1 MTSNIA
7 TPDEVEHH
15 EEKLWSPSFGW
26 IAIQAESPGGITCLH
41 INSLLYFETGVM
53 KKKTPIGV
61 SEAKALIMHLTNG
74 ASSGIPT
81 RDPEALLMKIL
92 EMMEIFDGPTQEERD
107 PTLTASPSEE
117 PPGPPIS

>member
-1 MTSNIA
+1 MTTNIA

-53 KKKTPIGV
+53 QKKTQIGT
-61 SEAKALIMHLTNG
+61 SQATCLILHLTTG
-74 ASSGIPT
+74 TSSGIPT
-81 RDPEALLMKIL
+81 RDPEGLMNQLLEI
-92 EMMEIFDGPTQEERD
+92 MEGFNEPTQVDPEE
-107 PTLTASPSEE
+107 LVEE
-117 PPGPPIS
+117 